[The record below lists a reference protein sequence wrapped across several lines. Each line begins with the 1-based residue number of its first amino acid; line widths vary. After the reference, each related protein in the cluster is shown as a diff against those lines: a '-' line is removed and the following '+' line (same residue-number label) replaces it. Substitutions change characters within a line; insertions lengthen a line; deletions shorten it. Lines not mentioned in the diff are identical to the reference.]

1 MEQFAIKSKIIQSL
15 DNMAKLSI
23 FILSKADGTP
33 YGWAFLNFYHE
44 REFIKRMCNRNGH
57 ITTLG
62 GEDFETFTNLTATC
76 IPRQNLANYIWFI
89 QIDATKSG
97 IEGGLPMIAHV
108 TFADKIAR
116 AVISTKPQWKTRSLD
131 IAEFTLTEAH
141 EEGLNTYFLLPAIS
155 EQELS
160 LEW

>member
-1 MEQFAIKSKIIQSL
+1 
-15 DNMAKLSI
+15 
-23 FILSKADGTP
+23 
-33 YGWAFLNFYHE
+33 
-44 REFIKRMCNRNGH
+44 MCNCNGN

-62 GEDFETFTNLTATC
+62 GEDFEPFTNLTATF
-76 IPRQNLANYIWFI
+76 IPRSNLANYIWVI

-97 IEGGLPMIAHV
+97 TVGGFPMRAHV

>member
-1 MEQFAIKSKIIQSL
+1 MAI
-15 DNMAKLSI
+15 LSI

-44 REFIKRMCNRNGH
+44 KEFIKSMCNCNGN

-62 GEDFETFTNLTATC
+62 GEDFEPFTNLTATF
-76 IPRQNLANYIWFI
+76 IPRSNLANYIWVI

-97 IEGGLPMIAHV
+97 TVGGFPMRAHV